1 MPEKEEKPTEQTEE
15 KKPQA
20 AEKSPEKKHR
30 KISRMTLT
38 QVDSELKKVKEK
50 MGANQSSFARHLLAR
65 KKELS

>member
-1 MPEKEEKPTEQTEE
+1 MPEKEEKPTEQAAEE

-20 AEKSPEKKHR
+20 AEAPHHKNR
-30 KISRMTLT
+30 KISRMTLA